1 MRRRRRSGGR
11 RRRRRRGIGE
21 RDLRRMTWMT
31 RSGFVVAR
39 SLRQHKVPRINIQA
53 FLCRVLRCKLRARR
67 GKACLRKRR
76 RTRASQGGV
85 FRRLGRLR
93 PSLKDLPS
101 HPRPLEDPTPRDAR
115 WNSTP
120 PPSPSRPPKPAKTGK
135 RRRLGLA
142 IKLHRK
148 GNARRPTALEWIQA
162 RRR

>member
-1 MRRRRRSGGR
+1 MPGKAAKWVLTQTQRRAKPHLPSRWSLPPRQEAAVGQPHQRLPGEGGR
-11 RRRRRRGIGE
+11 H
-21 RDLRRMTWMT
+21 
-31 RSGFVVAR
+31 
-39 SLRQHKVPRINIQA
+39 RQQR
-53 FLCRVLRCKLRARR
+53 RR
-67 GKACLRKRR
+67 GKASLRKRR

-85 FRRLGRLR
+85 FLRLGRLR

-115 WNSTP
+115 WISTP
-120 PPSPSRPPKPAKTGK
+120 PPSPSRPPKPAKTGR